1 VEPRGA
7 YTAERVAALS
17 GVPKST
23 VHYWARKDILVPSVS
38 PERVKLWSYGD
49 LMALRTIYWLR
60 QTKQDLSGREVPRTA
75 MKTVRR
81 ALREIAALELDL
93 WGEDGAPRVAVDRS
107 GSIVIEHAGQAQ
119 RPGAQSILDA
129 DMLDLLAP
137 FASHEGLH
145 GPDLSAPRP
154 RLRIVPGK
162 LGGSPHVVHTRLES
176 QALGALADSGLGQA
190 KIYQLYRMSS
200 RPRSRMPCT
209 WSANLHRTCA
219 PPSQHE
225 RARRSRDTRL
235 PRPLGGELTGEV
247 ILNRLF
253 VSKQRLQRDLCL
265 EHLPG
270 PLDQLT
276 RDIYLRDDV
285 PLRDSLA

>member
-1 VEPRGA
+1 VEPRGV

-23 VHYWARKDILVPSVS
+23 VHYWAREDILVPSVS

-75 MKTVRR
+75 MKAVRR

-107 GSIVIEHAGQAQ
+107 GSIVIEHGGQAQ
-119 RPGAQSILDA
+119 RPGGQSILDA

-190 KIYQLYRMSS
+190 KIYQLYPDVEPAAIEDALDLERQL
-200 RPRSRMPCT
+200 
-209 WSANLHRTCA
+209 AQNLRT
-219 PPSQHE
+219 
-225 RARRSRDTRL
+225 
-235 PRPLGGELTGEV
+235 
-247 ILNRLF
+247 
-253 VSKQRLQRDLCL
+253 
-265 EHLPG
+265 
-270 PLDQLT
+270 
-276 RDIYLRDDV
+276 DI
-285 PLRDSLA
+285 AA